1 MPSVVQVQDRS
12 NQVTTYTQ
20 LPGTM
25 SLAFKRGDEFA
36 TSIDFGGVSLVG
48 YTVSSTLTSLV
59 TGGTVSAITTSVT
72 DAAAAVVSVSLTDT
86 QTASLAAGTY
96 GWRLDWI
103 APGGVQR
110 TALQGVV
117 EVVR

>member
-1 MPSVVQVQDRS
+1 M
-12 NQVTTYTQ
+12 TTYTQ

-25 SLAFKRGDEFA
+25 SLAFKRGDDFA

-48 YTVSSTLTSLV
+48 YTVTSTLTSLITGNTV
-59 TGGTVSAITTSVT
+59 TAINVAVT
-72 DAAAAVVSVSLTDT
+72 DATAAVVSVSLTDT
-86 QTASLAAGTY
+86 QTTALASGTY

>member
-1 MPSVVQVQDRS
+1 MSS
-12 NQVTTYTQ
+12 TYSQ

-25 SLAFKRGDEFA
+25 SLAFKRGDDFSS
-36 TSIDFGGVSLVG
+36 SIDFGGVSLVG
-48 YTVSSTLTSLV
+48 YTVTSTLTSLV
-59 TGGTVSAITTSVT
+59 TGGTVSPITTSVT

-86 QTASLAAGTY
+86 QTAALAAGTY

-110 TALQGVV
+110 AALQGVV
-117 EVVR
+117 EVFA

>member
-1 MPSVVQVQDRS
+1 MVV
-12 NQVTTYTQ
+12 
-20 LPGTM
+20 L
-25 SLAFKRGDEFA
+25 
-36 TSIDFGGVSLVG
+36 
-48 YTVSSTLTSLV
+48 VSST
-59 TGGTVSAITTSVT
+59 AA
-72 DAAAAVVSVSLTDT
+72 DAAAAVVAVSLTDT

>member
-1 MPSVVQVQDRS
+1 MQDRS

-25 SLAFKRGDEFA
+25 SLAFKRGDDFS

-48 YTVSSTLTSLV
+48 YTVTSTLTSLI

-72 DAAAAVVSVSLTDT
+72 DAAAAVVSVSLSDT
-86 QTASLAAGTY
+86 QTAALAAGTY
-96 GWRLDWI
+96 GWHLDWV

-117 EVVR
+117 EVVA

>member
-1 MPSVVQVQDRS
+1 MSA
-12 NQVTTYTQ
+12 TYTQ

-25 SLAFKRGDEFA
+25 SLAFKRGDDFS

-48 YTVSSTLTSLV
+48 YTVSSTMTSLV
-59 TGGTVSAITTSVT
+59 TGNAVTAITISVT
-72 DAAAAVVSVSLTDT
+72 DATAAIVAVSLTDT
-86 QTASLAAGTY
+86 QTQSLAAGTY

-110 TALQGVV
+110 AALTGVV
-117 EVVR
+117 EVVA